1 MPIYQLHSQ
10 HVGFPPRSEFD
21 YDIIAVGGDLQLERL
36 VEAYSRGVFPWYN
49 EPGKLQWFC
58 PDERCVLPVSSVK
71 VSHSMRSLLRKGEL
85 TFSMDHS
92 FLEVIEA
99 CREGE
104 RQHQTWIHDEIVES
118 YTALHGLGL
127 AHSLEVW
134 FQDRLVG
141 GLYGVSLGSMF
152 FGESMFSRHS
162 NASKS
167 ALIQLCRFLPT
178 IGIDLVDCQVPSDHL
193 LSMGAE
199 VWHRNLF
206 LDTLEIAIKR
216 NSLAGSWSE
225 GFEHWLQD
233 ETNSCM

>member
-21 YDIIAVGGDLQLERL
+21 YDIIAVGGDLRLERL

-58 PDERCVLPVSSVK
+58 PDERCVLPVSSVQ
-71 VSHSMRSLLRKGEL
+71 VSHSMRSVLRKGEL
-85 TFSMDHS
+85 SFSMDHS

-104 RQHQTWIHDEIVES
+104 RQNQTWIHDEIVEA
-118 YTALHGLGL
+118 YTTLHSQGL

-134 FQDRLVG
+134 LQDRLVG

-178 IGIDLVDCQVPSDHL
+178 IGIDLVDCQVPNDHL

-199 VWHRNLF
+199 VWQRNRF
-206 LDTLEIAIKR
+206 LDLLEIGIKHT
-216 NSLAGSWSE
+216 SLKGSWSE
-225 GFEHWLQD
+225 VFEHWLLD
-233 ETNSCM
+233 ETNKSM